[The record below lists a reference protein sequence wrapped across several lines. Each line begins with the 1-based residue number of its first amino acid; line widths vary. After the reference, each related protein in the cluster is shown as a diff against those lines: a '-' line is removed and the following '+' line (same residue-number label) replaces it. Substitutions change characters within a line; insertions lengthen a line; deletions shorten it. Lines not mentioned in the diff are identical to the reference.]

1 MKIDF
6 EVFNHKQYDCSMFL
20 SFFFFF
26 SDALFVGY
34 FIIIKNTSE
43 WLDRFY

>member
-6 EVFNHKQYDCSMFL
+6 EVFDHKQYDCSVFL
-20 SFFFFF
+20 FFFFP
-26 SDALFVGY
+26 DALFVGH

-43 WLDRFY
+43 